1 MNINVQFRY
10 LFIAWISIPSIILL
24 IVMSIHPNTSNDTT
38 NNNLLQSN
46 KWTIVKDYNF
56 RENPSARQNL
66 INDVQFDLN
75 DYNNGNV
82 KYVNKPELLSIKNG
96 KLNMEVGNSLS

>member
-1 MNINVQFRY
+1 MS
-10 LFIAWISIPSIILL
+10 ISVHITNLL
-24 IVMSIHPNTSNDTT
+24 IASILISLIASIVGSIVMTSNYVT
-38 NNNLLQSN
+38 NNNLLQTI

-66 INDVQFDLN
+66 INDVIFDLN

-96 KLNMEVGNSLS
+96 KLNMEVGNILS

>member
-1 MNINVQFRY
+1 MS
-10 LFIAWISIPSIILL
+10 ISVNFKYLL
-24 IVMSIHPNTSNDTT
+24 IASILISSIASQTI
-38 NNNLLQSN
+38 
-46 KWTIVKDYNF
+46 KWTIFKDYNF

-66 INDVQFDLN
+66 INDVIFDLN

-96 KLNMEVGNSLS
+96 KLNMEVGNILS

>member
-1 MNINVQFRY
+1 MS
-10 LFIAWISIPSIILL
+10 ISVNFKYLL
-24 IVMSIHPNTSNDTT
+24 IASILISSIASQTI
-38 NNNLLQSN
+38 
-46 KWTIVKDYNF
+46 KWTIFKDYNF

-66 INDVQFDLN
+66 INDVRFDLN

-96 KLNMEVGNSLS
+96 KLNMEVGNILS

>member
-1 MNINVQFRY
+1 MS
-10 LFIAWISIPSIILL
+10 ISIQFKILL
-24 IVMSIHPNTSNDTT
+24 IASIFIIALIVGSIVLTPNDTS
-38 NNNLLQSN
+38 NNNLFQTN

-66 INDVQFDLN
+66 INDVKFDLTDFN
-75 DYNNGNV
+75 AGNV

-96 KLNMEVGNSLS
+96 KLNMEVGNILS